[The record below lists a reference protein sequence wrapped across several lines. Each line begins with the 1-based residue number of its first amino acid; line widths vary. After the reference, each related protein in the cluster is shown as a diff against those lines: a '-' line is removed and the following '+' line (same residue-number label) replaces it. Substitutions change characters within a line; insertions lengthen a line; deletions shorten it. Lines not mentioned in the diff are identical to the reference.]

1 MPEDLITNEKLY
13 EALRKEKSKSELQ
26 ELEAKFYN
34 TVRAY
39 IKEKKSIIES
49 QKDKQSIFSKIEI
62 ENTKKQIETTKKILN
77 ELFEKREQKIVQ
89 LALLCSRTNP
99 ENKELDSKIE
109 IERKFYLEILE
120 TLNKNR
126 ESNLISLI
134 DQEKEV
140 KTKDINTTQI
150 KQQNKLLRIIS
161 PIPKFI
167 GLDLKTYGPFDTE
180 EVANLPLKIAEV
192 LINNNRAE
200 EIKNDISPNK
210 SN

>member
-1 MPEDLITNEKLY
+1 MSEDLITNEKLY
-13 EALRKEKSKSELQ
+13 EALRREKSKSELQ
-26 ELEAKFYN
+26 DLEANFYN
-34 TVRAY
+34 TVKSY

-49 QKDKQSIFSKIEI
+49 QKDKQSIFSKTEI
-62 ENTKKQIETTKKILN
+62 ENTKKQLETSKKILN

-99 ENKELDSKIE
+99 EDKGIDTLIENEKE
-109 IERKFYLEILE
+109 FYFEILE
-120 TLNKNR
+120 ILNKNR
-126 ESNLISLI
+126 YFNLNSLI
-134 DQEKEV
+134 NQEKEL

-167 GLDLKTYGPFDTE
+167 GLDLKTYGPFDNE

-200 EIKNDISPNK
+200 EIKNEPS
-210 SN
+210 

>member
-13 EALRKEKSKSELQ
+13 EVLRKEKARSELQ
-26 ELEAKFYN
+26 DLESNFYN
-34 TVRAY
+34 TVKAY
-39 IKEKKSIIES
+39 IKEKKAIIES
-49 QKDKQSIFSKIEI
+49 QKEKQSIFSKIET
-62 ENTKKQIETTKKILN
+62 ENTKKQLETSKKILN

-99 ENKELDSKIE
+99 EDKSIDTLIE
-109 IERKFYLEILE
+109 NEREFYQNLLEIL
-120 TLNKNR
+120 NQNR
-126 ESNLISLI
+126 DSCLISLI
-134 DQEKEV
+134 EPEKEV

-167 GLDLKTYGPFDTE
+167 GLDLKTYGPFDSE

-200 EIKNDISPNK
+200 EIKNES
-210 SN
+210 S

>member
-13 EALRKEKSKSELQ
+13 EVLRKEKARSELQ
-26 ELEAKFYN
+26 ELESNFYN
-34 TVRAY
+34 TVKAY
-39 IKEKKSIIES
+39 IKEKKAIIES
-49 QKDKQSIFSKIEI
+49 QKEKQSIFSKIEI
-62 ENTKKQIETTKKILN
+62 ENTKKQLETSKKILS

-99 ENKELDSKIE
+99 ENKDIDTKIKNE
-109 IERKFYLEILE
+109 MEFYQNLLE
-120 TLNKNR
+120 TLNQNR
-126 ESNLISLI
+126 DLCLTSLI
-134 DQEKEV
+134 EPEKEV
-140 KTKDINTTQI
+140 KAKDINTTQI

-167 GLDLKTYGPFDTE
+167 GLDLKTYGPFDNE

-200 EIKNDISPNK
+200 EIKNES
-210 SN
+210 S

>member
-1 MPEDLITNEKLY
+1 MSEDLITNEKLY
-13 EALRKEKSKSELQ
+13 EALRREKSKSELQ
-26 ELEAKFYN
+26 DLEANFYN
-34 TVRAY
+34 TVKSY

-49 QKDKQSIFSKIEI
+49 QKDKQSIFSKTEI
-62 ENTKKQIETTKKILN
+62 ENTKKQLETSKKILN

-99 ENKELDSKIE
+99 EDKGIDTLIENEKE
-109 IERKFYLEILE
+109 FYFEILE
-120 TLNKNR
+120 ILNKNR
-126 ESNLISLI
+126 DFNLNSLI
-134 DQEKEV
+134 NQEKEL

-167 GLDLKTYGPFDTE
+167 GLDLKTYGPFDNE

-200 EIKNDISPNK
+200 EIKNEPS
-210 SN
+210 